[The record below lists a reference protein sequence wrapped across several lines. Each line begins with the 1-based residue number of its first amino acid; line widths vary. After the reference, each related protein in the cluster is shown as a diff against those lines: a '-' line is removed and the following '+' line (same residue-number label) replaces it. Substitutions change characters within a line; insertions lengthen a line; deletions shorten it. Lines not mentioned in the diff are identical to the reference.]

1 MLTVRLN
8 TAVAVRVAATET
20 VAVVVAVAKISG
32 LGNGTDK
39 SVPGTSKYW
48 TSDLGG
54 GCGIGES
61 TGLGAG
67 FSSVFSSSVLTP
79 STPGGGRRSLGGTT
93 SGLYEGKTALGTSS
107 TGGGNTGG
115 SGSRRT
121 GSTGG
126 CPKSISHQKDH
137 AR

>member
-20 VAVVVAVAKISG
+20 VAVVVAVANISG
-32 LGNGTDK
+32 LGNGTVR
-39 SVPGTSKYW
+39 SVPGTSKYC

-54 GCGIGES
+54 GCGIGGS

-67 FSSVFSSSVLTP
+67 FSSFLSDSVVP
-79 STPGGGRRSLGGTT
+79 SIPGGARRSLGGTT
-93 SGLYEGKTALGTSS
+93 SGLYEGKRARGTSS
-107 TGGGNTGG
+107 TGLGKTGG

-126 CPKSISHQKDH
+126 VPKSISCYQKDH
-137 AR
+137 VR